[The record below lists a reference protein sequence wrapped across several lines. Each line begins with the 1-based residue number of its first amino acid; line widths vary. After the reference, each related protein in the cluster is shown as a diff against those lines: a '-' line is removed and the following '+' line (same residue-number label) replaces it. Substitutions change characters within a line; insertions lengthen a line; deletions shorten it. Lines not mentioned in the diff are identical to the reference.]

1 MEMNSMDWY
10 YRAAKRFAEEAA
22 NAKDNDKLRA
32 LLAKCGKDTEKISNI
47 YFDIKIN
54 EDWIEHIERAVPH
67 LEAAIREDRQ
77 FIKTEGNVIPIE
89 RVRKVSRAS
98 VEHLSRHSE
107 MITHVPEEG
116 EDLIP
121 DRLNVYENESNFAVY
136 ENRVLYMV
144 LCYTRDFLDYRLRKI
159 NQAWSD
165 VASEFVFQKHLR
177 NAGREFQFELTMND
191 KMLGDDE
198 KASECRKRIES
209 LSGNISVLLSMPL
222 MKEVALSPMIAPPI
236 TRTNILRMDV
246 HFKEVVALYDYL
258 STYTGDGFVSERHE
272 NEASPFDD
280 SMEREVT
287 ELVLFS
293 MYLNYK
299 YGHNSADELEQRY
312 QEEEQRRRDK
322 EAEDQRKKLAML
334 LGTNDISDM
343 SREELVKIISKAA
356 ESYENTCDDL
366 RKQLRETEVWKK
378 QAELYASREEA
389 LTKRI
394 QEQQMLMSRKEQETK
409 EQTNA
414 AAKREQEQLR
424 QMETLQNEL
433 SAEQEKSTLLQARIH
448 GMTELYVGKNGSPDC
463 SERDDFLELEKERE
477 AFEALFQRNWKN
489 AKKKMRKRILWGKKK
504 V

>member
-1 MEMNSMDWY
+1 MSLNSMDWY
-10 YRAAKRFAEEAA
+10 YRAAKRFEEEVA
-22 NAKDNDKLRA
+22 NDKDNDKLRG
-32 LLAKCGKDTEKISNI
+32 LLAKCGRDTEKIKNI
-47 YFDIKIN
+47 YFDITIN
-54 EDWIEHIERAVPH
+54 EDWIERIERAVPH

-144 LCYTRDFLDYRLRKI
+144 ICYTRDFLDYRLRKI

-165 VASEFVFQKHLR
+165 AASELVFQKNLR
-177 NAGREFQFELTMND
+177 NAGRELRFELTLND
-191 KMLGDDE
+191 KMLGNDE
-198 KASECRKRIES
+198 KASECRKRIET
-209 LSGNISVLLSMPL
+209 LSGNMSVLLSMPL
-222 MKEVALSPMIAPPI
+222 MKEVALSPLVTPPI
-236 TRTNILRMDV
+236 TRTNVLRMDV

-258 STYTGDGFVSERHE
+258 STYTGDGFFAERHE
-272 NEASPFDD
+272 NEATPFEAA
-280 SMEREVT
+280 MEQEVN
-287 ELVLFS
+287 ELILFS
-293 MYLNYK
+293 MYLNNK
-299 YGHNSADELEQRY
+299 YGHNAAEELELRY
-312 QEEEQRRRDK
+312 REEEQRRK
-322 EAEDQRKKLAML
+322 EAEAKEQQKKLALL
-334 LGTNDISDM
+334 LGNSDISTM
-343 SREELVKIISKAA
+343 SREELIQTVSKAA
-356 ESYENTCDDL
+356 ESYENTCNDL
-366 RKQLRETEVWKK
+366 RKQLREAEVWKQ
-378 QAELYASREEA
+378 QAELYQTREES

-394 QEQQMLMSRKEQETK
+394 QEQQKLMDRKEQE
-409 EQTNA
+409 
-414 AAKREQEQLR
+414 AKALLDEAGEREQAQIL

-433 SAEQEKSTLLQARIH
+433 TAEQEKTTLLQARIH
-448 GMTELYVGKNGSPDC
+448 GMTELYVGEKESPDF
-463 SERDDFLELEKERE
+463 SERDKFLELEKERE